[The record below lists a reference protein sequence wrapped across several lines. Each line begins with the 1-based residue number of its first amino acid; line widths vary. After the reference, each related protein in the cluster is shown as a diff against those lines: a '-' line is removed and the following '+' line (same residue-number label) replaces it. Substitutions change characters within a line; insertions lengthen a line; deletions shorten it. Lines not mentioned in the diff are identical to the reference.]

1 MKRLAFRQFLPISTE
16 EAWAFFATP
25 KNLDQITPVDV
36 RFKIIGDVPEKMYK
50 GAIITYKIKPILN
63 ISFDWI
69 TEITLLEEYK
79 CFVDE
84 QRKGP
89 YKLWRHE
96 HHFEK
101 LDGGIMM
108 TDILSYDIGKS
119 ALGWLAGKLFVHK
132 KIQEIFKY
140 RYQKLE
146 LLFPNKP

>member
-1 MKRLAFRQFLPISTE
+1 MKRLEFKQFLPISIE

-25 KNLDQITPVDV
+25 KNLDQITPGDV
-36 RFKIIGDVPEKMYK
+36 RFKIVSDVPEKMYK
-50 GAIITYKIKPILN
+50 GTTIVYQIKPFLN
-63 ISFDWI
+63 IAFNWV

-79 CFVDE
+79 SFIDE

-101 LDGGIMM
+101 VDGGVMM
-108 TDILSYDIGKS
+108 TDIISYEIGKS
-119 ALGWLAGKLFVHK
+119 VLGWLAGKIFVHK
-132 KIQEIFKY
+132 KVKEIFKY

-146 LLFPNKP
+146 SLFPIKS